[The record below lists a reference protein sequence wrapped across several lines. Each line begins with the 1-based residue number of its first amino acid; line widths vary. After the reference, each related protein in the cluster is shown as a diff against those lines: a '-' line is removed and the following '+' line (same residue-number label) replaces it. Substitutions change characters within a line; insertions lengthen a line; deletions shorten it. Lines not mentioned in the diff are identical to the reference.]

1 VRFSSRIFQPAGGAP
16 PDPKS
21 FSLGPGGPL
30 FRLLCRAHLSDDTL
44 ALVKRR
50 VVVISLVAWL
60 PLLVLSALG
69 GRLFGGRVTLPFL
82 WDAEV
87 HIRFLFV
94 IPLFLV
100 AELVVHQRMRPIVNQ
115 FLERDLVP
123 RAARARFDAAVASA
137 VRARNSVVAEMVL
150 IALVY
155 IVGVMIVW
163 RHYMTLETPTWYG
176 TPSAHG
182 TTLSLAGNWYGF
194 VSLPI
199 YQFLLVRW
207 FFRLFIWSRFLFQ
220 VARIDLN
227 LNPLHPDRA
236 GGLGFLSSVLSAFVP
251 LALAIG
257 GVVAAPLA
265 DRIVYSGAKLTEFA
279 QPIGVGVAIVVLL
292 FVGPLLVFAPQIARA
307 KRTGLLEYGAGAQ
320 RYVVAFDTKWLRGG
334 APRDE
339 PFLGTGDI
347 QSLADLS
354 NSFEVVRTMRIAP
367 ISRQDLVVIAVAV
380 LVPISPLL
388 LTVMPLDQL
397 LKLAVGFLR

>member
-1 VRFSSRIFQPAGGAP
+1 VRSRIFQPASGAP
-16 PDPKS
+16 PDSKG
-21 FSLGPGGPL
+21 FSLAPGGPL
-30 FRLLCRAHLSDDTL
+30 FQLLCRAHLSDDAL

-50 VVVISLVAWL
+50 IVVISLVAWL

-82 WDAEV
+82 WDMEV

-94 IPLFLV
+94 IPLFLA
-100 AELVVHQRMRPIVNQ
+100 AELVVHQRMRPLVNQ

-123 RAARARFDAAVASA
+123 RAERARFDAAVASA
-137 VRARNSVVAEMVL
+137 VRARNSIVAEVVL

-163 RHYMTLETPTWYG
+163 RHYMSLDTATWYA

-182 TTLSLAGNWYGF
+182 TTLSLAGSWYGV

-199 YQFLLVRW
+199 YQFLLLRW
-207 FFRLFIWSRFLFQ
+207 LFRLFVWARFLWQ
-220 VARIDLN
+220 VARIHLN

-236 GGLGFLSSVLSAFVP
+236 GGLGFLSGVLSAFLP

-257 GVVAAPLA
+257 GVVAGPLA
-265 DRIVYSGAKLTEFA
+265 DHIIYSGAKLTEFA

-292 FVGPLLVFAPQIARA
+292 FVGPLSVFAPQIARA
-307 KRTGLLEYGAGAQ
+307 KRTGLIEYGAEAQ

-334 APRDE
+334 APRE
-339 PFLGTGDI
+339 EQFLGSGDI

-367 ISRQDLVVIAVAV
+367 ISRQDLVRIAVAV
-380 LVPISPLL
+380 LVPIAPLL
-388 LTVMPLDQL
+388 LTIMPLDQL
-397 LKLAVGFLR
+397 LKLVVGFLR